1 MAQTSTAL
9 SGAAG
14 TLSVRINNTGTFTDI
29 SGSSQSIDTVTMTRI
44 TGEAYTLEGLY
55 AVLTFGKIEP
65 SEVKVNIIY
74 TDTPSEG
81 YQTLLTAW
89 ESDHQVEVKWIP
101 GGAVAGSDT
110 YTTSLGRITEAD
122 LPALDASSAG
132 PIMCSFTVRVASITH
147 AT

>member
-1 MAQTSTAL
+1 MAQTTTAL

-29 SGSSQSIDTVTMTRI
+29 SGSSQSVDTVTMTRI
-44 TGEAYTLEGLY
+44 TGEAYTLEGTY
-55 AVLTFGKIEP
+55 ALLTFGKIEP

-74 TDTPSEG
+74 TDTPAEG

-89 ESDHQVEVKWIP
+89 EQDHLVEVKWIP

-110 YTTSLGRITEAD
+110 YTTSAGKITAAD

>member
-1 MAQTSTAL
+1 MAQTTTAL

-14 TLSVRINNTGTFTDI
+14 TLSVRINNTGSFTDI

-44 TGEAYTLEGLY
+44 TGEAYTLEGTY
-55 AVLTFGKIEP
+55 AVLTFGKTEP
-65 SEVKVNIIY
+65 SEVKVNILY
-74 TDTPSEG
+74 TDTPAEG
-81 YQTLLTAW
+81 YQTLLAAW
-89 ESDHQVEVKWIP
+89 QSDHVVEVKWIP
-101 GGAVAGSDT
+101 GGAVVGADT
-110 YTTSLGRITEAD
+110 YTTSAGKITAAD

>member
-1 MAQTSTAL
+1 MAQTTTAL

-14 TLSVRINNTGTFTDI
+14 TLSVRINNTGSFTDI
-29 SGSSQSIDTVTMTRI
+29 SGSSQSVDTVTMTRI
-44 TGEAYTLEGLY
+44 TGEAYTLEGTY
-55 AVLTFGKIEP
+55 ALLTFGKIEP

-74 TDTPSEG
+74 TDTPAEG

-89 ESDHQVEVKWIP
+89 DSDHLVEVKWIP
-101 GGAVAGSDT
+101 GGADT
-110 YTTSLGRITEAD
+110 YTTSAGKITAAD